1 MNSPGL
7 PVHALHPEFFPAGV
21 QQQHLLLNLK
31 LLFRWQISLGHQLVS
46 SLQNIAHTALVR
58 SQFHHKTLEM
68 VQADTSLWG
77 PFRVYDL
84 VNTLKNYHV
93 WNDTVEGAGTIKC
106 MWIADLFLFLTQDFQ
121 CATKLPDPVKQ
132 TKKANHLNE
141 RSFQEK
147 RAFKQT
153 HQEYETRIYLWQTE
167 HKTSEMYCRKA
178 VRTLWV
184 SNIYLL

>member
-1 MNSPGL
+1 MDSPGL
-7 PVHALHPEFFPAGV
+7 PVHALHPEFLPAGV

-46 SLQNIAHTALVR
+46 SLQNIAHTALVS
-58 SQFHHKTLEM
+58 SQFHHKTLEV

-77 PFRVYDL
+77 PIRVYNL

-93 WNDTVEGAGTIKC
+93 WNGIVEGAGTIKC
-106 MWIADLFLFLTQDFQ
+106 MWISRPIPFLDTRFSMCYKTSRPSKTEKIAD
-121 CATKLPDPVKQ
+121 
-132 TKKANHLNE
+132 HLNE

-167 HKTSEMYCRKA
+167 H
-178 VRTLWV
+178 
-184 SNIYLL
+184 